1 MADNK
6 MKKVDIYTDGA
17 CSGNPGVGGWAA
29 VLLYNGKRK
38 EISGAEADTTNNRME
53 LTAIIQGLKALN
65 QPCTVRLFSD
75 SAYSVNAITNDWLN
89 QWIVN
94 GWKTAGKDPV
104 KNVDLWKELLKL
116 MRIHDI
122 TFIKVKGHA
131 NNELNNRCDE
141 LARAAIKNSG
151 LSN

>member
-1 MADNK
+1 

-65 QPCTVRLFSD
+65 QPCIVRIFSD
-75 SAYSVNAITNDWLN
+75 SAYSVNAIKNDWLD
-89 QWIVN
+89 QWIAN
-94 GWKTAGKDPV
+94 GWKTARKDPV
-104 KNVDLWKELLKL
+104 KNVDLWKDLLKL
-116 MRIHDI
+116 MNIHDI

-131 NNELNNRCDE
+131 DNELNNRCDE
-141 LARAAIKNSG
+141 LARAAIKK
-151 LSN
+151 LS